1 MDADNKDEDWKD
13 FIRIN
18 NLTGIH
24 LRKNREQMDPFW
36 KELLRNAKDKA
47 EYYPQYFIFDKTGK
61 LVVEKA
67 LRPSHGQQLYEQL
80 DKILNQ

>member
-1 MDADNKDEDWKD
+1 
-13 FIRIN
+13 RVN

-24 LRKNREQMDPFW
+24 LRKNRKQIEPVW
-36 KELLRNAKDKA
+36 KELLLNAKDKA

-67 LRPSHGQQLYEQL
+67 LRPSNGKQLYDQI
-80 DKILNQ
+80 DQILNQ